1 MLPLPDWARPF
12 RPDWVTLVAIYW
24 AMATPRLFGM
34 AFAWIVGLILDVSQ
48 GTLLGQHALGLV
60 LITYIITL
68 QYQRIRIAPLGQ
80 QALIVTALLILKQ
93 TIVLWANGLVNRL
106 PEHPLIF
113 YAPCLFGLFLWPWI
127 FIILR
132 DIRRRF
138 SIT

>member
-12 RPDWVTLVAIYW
+12 RPDWVTLVTIYW

-113 YAPCLFGLFLWPWI
+113 YAP
-127 FIILR
+127 
-132 DIRRRF
+132 
-138 SIT
+138 